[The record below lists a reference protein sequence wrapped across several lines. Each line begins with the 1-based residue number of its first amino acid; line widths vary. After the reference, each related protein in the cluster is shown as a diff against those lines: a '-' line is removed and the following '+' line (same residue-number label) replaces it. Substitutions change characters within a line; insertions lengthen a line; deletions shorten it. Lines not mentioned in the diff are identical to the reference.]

1 MKFGMALQL
10 FIVIT
15 ILTALSLSSPAG
27 FPVSAPTSKPLSPRI
42 ALWGSSNDTSN
53 DTLWSNDPDAPNN
66 SPEFAMLQHVAILGT
81 LVLVIGGFGYCLV
94 RSYLRSD
101 DRKEKKAKEQA
112 EPGEDKGYEGGG
124 KGDEG
129 DGKAYEGEE
138 KVN

>member
-1 MKFGMALQL
+1 MKFRMALQL

-27 FPVSAPTSKPLSPRI
+27 FPVSAPTTIPLSPRI
-42 ALWGSSNDTSN
+42 ALWGSSNDT
-53 DTLWSNDPDAPNN
+53 LWSNDADAQND
-66 SPEFAMLQHVAILGT
+66 SPEFAMLKHVAILGT
-81 LVLVIGGFGYCLV
+81 TVIVLAGFVYCLV
-94 RSYLRSD
+94 RSYWRSD

-112 EPGEDKGYEGGG
+112 EAGEDKGYEGDG

-129 DGKAYEGEE
+129 DGKAYEGEG

>member
-27 FPVSAPTSKPLSPRI
+27 FPVSAPTSIPLSPRI

-53 DTLWSNDPDAPNN
+53 DTLWSNDPDAQND

-112 EPGEDKGYEGGG
+112 EAGEDKAYEGGG